1 MTVMTNMTNTG
12 ILELC
17 YLYYD
22 EKTMKHA
29 KRVANEAKNLCNL
42 FKELSYANANWDNF
56 VYQLGLAHDLYED
69 TTIKQGV
76 WFDKDFEENLR
87 LLTKEKDVDYND
99 YITKIRRMAKFNPR
113 YMPAYIVKLAD
124 MHDHFA
130 QVDTLTDK
138 LKNKYVA
145 AMPYLI

>member
-1 MTVMTNMTNTG
+1 MMTNNAM
-12 ILELC
+12 LELC
-17 YLYYD
+17 NLYYNKQTF
-22 EKTMKHA
+22 EHA
-29 KRVANEAKNLCNL
+29 KRVATKAEEITRFFN
-42 FKELSYANANWDNF
+42 LSYETYYF

-69 TTIKQGV
+69 TTIKQGA
-76 WFDKDFEENLR
+76 WFDKDFEENLQ

-99 YITKIRRMAKFNPR
+99 YIAKIRGMAASNPK

-138 LKNKYVA
+138 LKNKYAA

>member
-1 MTVMTNMTNTG
+1 MTNEGMF
-12 ILELC
+12 ELC

-22 EKTMKHA
+22 EKTMEHA

-42 FKELSYANANWDNF
+42 FKLPYTNCNDKF

-69 TTIKQGV
+69 TTIKQGA
-76 WFDKDFEENLR
+76 WFDNDFEKNLQ
-87 LLTKEKDVDYND
+87 LLTKEKDVNYND
-99 YITKIRRMAKFNPR
+99 YIAKIRGMAASNPK

-124 MHDHFA
+124 IHDHFA

>member
-1 MTVMTNMTNTG
+1 MTNTG
-12 ILELC
+12 MFELC

-22 EKTMKHA
+22 EKTMEHA
-29 KRVANEAKNLCNL
+29 KRVANEAQSLCKL
-42 FKELSYANANWDNF
+42 FKLPYSRDNF

-69 TTIKQGV
+69 TTIKQGA
-76 WFDKDFEENLR
+76 WFDNDFEENLQ

-99 YITKIRRMAKFNPR
+99 YIAKIREMAASNFK

-138 LKNKYVA
+138 LKNKYMA

>member
-1 MTVMTNMTNTG
+1 MTNTG
-12 ILELC
+12 MFELC
-17 YLYYD
+17 CLYYD
-22 EKTMKHA
+22 EKTMEHA
-29 KRVANEAKNLCNL
+29 KRVANEAKSLCNL
-42 FKELSYANANWDNF
+42 FKLPYANWDNF

-69 TTIKQGV
+69 TTIKRGV
-76 WFDKDFEENLR
+76 WFDRDFEENLQ

-99 YITKIRRMAKFNPR
+99 YIAKIRGMAASNSK

>member
-1 MTVMTNMTNTG
+1 MTNTG
-12 ILELC
+12 MFELC

-22 EKTMKHA
+22 EKTMEHA
-29 KRVANEAKNLCNL
+29 KRVANEAKSLCKL
-42 FKELSYANANWDNF
+42 FKLPYANWDNF

-69 TTIKQGV
+69 TTIKQGA
-76 WFDKDFEENLR
+76 WFDNDFEENLQ

-99 YITKIRRMAKFNPR
+99 YIAKIRGMAASNPK

-130 QVDTLTDK
+130 QADTLTDK
-138 LKNKYVA
+138 LKNKYMA

>member
-1 MTVMTNMTNTG
+1 MTDTG
-12 ILELC
+12 MLELC

-29 KRVANEAKNLCNL
+29 KRVANEAKSLRNL
-42 FKELSYANANWDNF
+42 FKLPYANRDF

-69 TTIKQGV
+69 TTIKRGV
-76 WFDKDFEENLR
+76 WFDRDFEENLQ
-87 LLTKEKDVDYND
+87 LLTKEKDVNYND
-99 YITKIRRMAKFNPR
+99 YIAKIRKMAINPT

>member
-1 MTVMTNMTNTG
+1 MTNAG
-12 ILELC
+12 IFELC

-22 EKTMKHA
+22 EKTMEHA
-29 KRVANEAKNLCNL
+29 KRVANEAKNLCKL
-42 FKELSYANANWDNF
+42 FKLPYANWDNF

-69 TTIKQGV
+69 TNIKQGA
-76 WFDKDFEENLR
+76 WFDNVFEENLQ

-99 YITKIRRMAKFNPR
+99 YIVKIREMAANNSK
-113 YMPAYIVKLAD
+113 YIPAYIVKLAD

-138 LKNKYVA
+138 LKNKYAA

>member
-1 MTVMTNMTNTG
+1 MTNTG
-12 ILELC
+12 MFELC

-22 EKTMKHA
+22 EKTMEHA
-29 KRVANEAKNLCNL
+29 KRVANQAVHLCRL
-42 FKELSYANANWDNF
+42 FKLPYSNDDKF

-69 TTIKQGV
+69 TTIKQGA
-76 WFDKDFEENLR
+76 WFDEKFEQNLQ
-87 LLTKEKDVDYND
+87 LLTKEKGEDYND
-99 YITKIRRMAKFNPR
+99 YIEKIHIKAIGYPE

-145 AMPYLI
+145 AIPYLF

>member
-1 MTVMTNMTNTG
+1 MTNAGMF
-12 ILELC
+12 ELC

-22 EKTMKHA
+22 EKTMEHA
-29 KRVANEAKNLCNL
+29 KRVANEAKSLCNL
-42 FKELSYANANWDNF
+42 FKLPYTNCNDTF
-56 VYQLGLAHDLYED
+56 IYQLGLAHDLYED
-69 TTIKQGV
+69 TTIKQGA
-76 WFDKDFEENLR
+76 WFDNDFEENLQ

-99 YITKIRRMAKFNPR
+99 YIAKIRGMAASNPK

-138 LKNKYVA
+138 LKNKYAA

>member
-1 MTVMTNMTNTG
+1 MTDTG
-12 ILELC
+12 MLELC
-17 YLYYD
+17 YLYYN
-22 EKTMKHA
+22 EKTMEHA
-29 KRVANEAKNLCNL
+29 KRVANEAKSLYNL
-42 FKELSYANANWDNF
+42 FTSLHCTNSF

-69 TTIKQGV
+69 TTIKRCV
-76 WFDKDFEENLR
+76 WFDRDFEENLQ
-87 LLTKEKDVDYND
+87 LLTKEKDVNYND
-99 YITKIRRMAKFNPR
+99 YIAKIRKMAINPI

-130 QVDTLTDK
+130 QVDTLTDE

>member
-1 MTVMTNMTNTG
+1 MTNTG
-12 ILELC
+12 MFELC

-22 EKTMKHA
+22 EKTMEHA
-29 KRVANEAKNLCNL
+29 KRVANEARNLCNL
-42 FKELSYANANWDNF
+42 FKLPYTNCNDKF
-56 VYQLGLAHDLYED
+56 IYQLGLAHDLYED
-69 TTIKQGV
+69 TTIKQGA
-76 WFDKDFEENLR
+76 WFDNTFEKNLQ
-87 LLTKEKDVDYND
+87 LLTKEKDVNYND
-99 YITKIRRMAKFNPR
+99 YIAKIRGMAASNSK

-138 LKNKYVA
+138 LKNKYAA

>member
-1 MTVMTNMTNTG
+1 MTNPGMF
-12 ILELC
+12 ELC

-22 EKTMKHA
+22 EKTMEHA
-29 KRVANEAKNLCNL
+29 KRVANEAKSLCNF
-42 FKELSYANANWDNF
+42 FKLPCTNWDNF

-76 WFDKDFEENLR
+76 WFDKDFEKNLQ

-99 YITKIRRMAKFNPR
+99 YIIKIRRMAESNPR

>member
-1 MTVMTNMTNTG
+1 MTNTG
-12 ILELC
+12 MFELC

-22 EKTMKHA
+22 EKTMEHA
-29 KRVANEAKNLCNL
+29 KRVANQAKHLCKF
-42 FKELSYANANWDNF
+42 FKLPCSNWDNF

-69 TTIKQGV
+69 TTIKQGT
-76 WFDKDFEENLR
+76 WFDEKFEQNLQ
-87 LLTKEKDVDYND
+87 LLTKEKDEHYND
-99 YITKIRRMAKFNPR
+99 YIAKIHIKAASNLE

-130 QVDTLTDK
+130 QIDTLTDK
-138 LKNKYVA
+138 LKNKYVT